1 MKINEV
7 IRKGRLEK
15 HLTQE
20 EMAGYLGVSAP
31 AVNKWEKG
39 TSYPD
44 ITLLPAIARLLDTDL
59 NTLLSFQEDLSEKE
73 VAVFVNHLSELSE
86 SENFETVFET
96 AMEKIKQFPTCG
108 LLIFNTAAC
117 LDGLLMF
124 QGGGRK
130 APDKDMPLGATDETA
145 FDFCGAV
152 EALYVRASK
161 CGDSAVQNQAKAML
175 VSKYTARK
183 DYQRAQELLDSL
195 PDENFF
201 DKKQMKINLLTE
213 QGKLKAAAQMAE
225 EKLLEVTNEVH
236 GVLMSLMELAI
247 LEERTEDAEYIAETD
262 KKAAEVFDLWE
273 YNTYVAHLQ
282 LYTATKARV
291 KSLKILVPML
301 KSLTKP
307 WRLNESP
314 LYRHMKTKEVY
325 KAFGP
330 KLKKSLI
337 DAIKTDEDMAFL
349 REDDKIQDLL
359 REDIA
364 GKNEK

>member
-73 VAVFVNHLSELSE
+73 VAVFVNHLAELSE
-86 SENFETVFET
+86 SENFETVFEA
-96 AMEKIKQFPTCG
+96 AMEKIKQFPSCG
-108 LLIFNTAAC
+108 FLILNTALF
-117 LDGLLMF
+117 LDGLIAMRVR
-124 QGGGRK
+124 RK
-130 APDKDMPLGATDETA
+130 NREVLKET
-145 FDFCGAV
+145 V
-152 EALYVRASK
+152 EKLYVRAAK
-161 CGDSAVQNQAKAML
+161 CPDATVCNQAKAML
-175 VSKYTARK
+175 VSIYMERK
-183 DYQRAQELLDSL
+183 DYESAQKLLDTL
-195 PDENFF
+195 PDEAFF
-201 DKKQMKINLLTE
+201 DKKQIQINLLTA

-225 EKLLEVTNEVH
+225 EKLLEATNEVH

-282 LYTATKARV
+282 LYTATKARA

-314 LYRHMKTKEVY
+314 LYRHMKTKEVD

-364 GKNEK
+364 EKNEK

>member
-39 TSYPD
+39 VSYPD

-73 VAVFVNHLSELSE
+73 VAVFINHLAELSE

-96 AMEKIKQFPTCG
+96 AMEKIKQFPSCG
-108 LLIFNTAAC
+108 LLILNTALF
-117 LDGLLMF
+117 LDGLIAMSVR
-124 QGGGRK
+124 RK
-130 APDKDMPLGATDETA
+130 NREMLKETVEKLYIRAAKCPDA
-145 FDFCGAV
+145 AV
-152 EALYVRASK
+152 
-161 CGDSAVQNQAKAML
+161 CNQAKAML
-175 VSKYTARK
+175 VSIYMERK
-183 DYQRAQELLDSL
+183 DYESAKKLLDTL
-195 PDENFF
+195 PDEAFF
-201 DKKQMKINLLTE
+201 DKKQIQINLLTA

-225 EKLLEVTNEVH
+225 EKLLEATNEVH

-247 LEERTEDAEYIAETD
+247 LEERPEDAEYIAETD
-262 KKAAEVFDLWE
+262 KKAAEIFDLWE
-273 YNTYVAHLQ
+273 YNTYAAHLQ
-282 LYTATKARV
+282 LYTATKARA
-291 KSLKILVPML
+291 KFLKILVPML

-314 LYRHMKTKEVY
+314 LYRHMKTKKVD
-325 KAFGP
+325 KTFAP
-330 KLKKSLI
+330 KLKKTLI
-337 DAIKTDEDMAFL
+337 DAVKTDEDMAFL
-349 REDDKIQDLL
+349 RGDDKIEELL
-359 REDIA
+359 REDVV
-364 GKNEK
+364 GEKEK